1 MPSSKK
7 RGGAKSHR
15 SRVAK
20 RNVKIK
26 NQESAM
32 QKLFN
37 ESMRLQIEEMR
48 KRQESESGKT
58 SNV

>member
-15 SRVAK
+15 SRVK
-20 RNVKIK
+20 QRNSKIK
-26 NQESAM
+26 AETSAM

-37 ESMRLQIEEMR
+37 ESIKMQIEEMKR
-48 KRQESESGKT
+48 KQEAESGETK
-58 SNV
+58 NV

>member
-15 SRVAK
+15 SRIAK

-26 NQESAM
+26 QQESVM

-37 ESMRLQIEEMR
+37 ESMRLQIEEMKR
-48 KRQESESGKT
+48 RQEGLSGET
-58 SNV
+58 TNQ

>member
-15 SRVAK
+15 SRIAK

-26 NQESAM
+26 QQESAM

-37 ESMRLQIEEMR
+37 ESMRLQIEEMKR
-48 KRQESESGKT
+48 RQESLSGET
-58 SNV
+58 TN

>member
-15 SRVAK
+15 SRIAK

-26 NQESAM
+26 QQESVM

-37 ESMRLQIEEMR
+37 ESMRLQIEEMKR
-48 KRQESESGKT
+48 RQEGLSGET
-58 SNV
+58 INQ

>member
-15 SRVAK
+15 SRIAK

-26 NQESAM
+26 QQESVM

-37 ESMRLQIEEMR
+37 ESMRLQIEEMKR
-48 KRQESESGKT
+48 RQESLTGET
-58 SNV
+58 SN

>member
-15 SRVAK
+15 SRIAK

-26 NQESAM
+26 QQESVM

-37 ESMRLQIEEMR
+37 ESMRLQIEEMKR
-48 KRQESESGKT
+48 RQEGLSGET
-58 SNV
+58 TN